1 MASNLSSRLL
11 LKDIQP
17 IESFTG
23 TDGQDPLTWLQTID
37 ELFEATKTEKND
49 RCRLLPMYF
58 GDVVKKWYRSENLD
72 NDYDEFKKQFVN
84 AFISSIHKLKISTKL
99 MNRRQGND
107 ESVQS
112 YYYDIL
118 ALCTRLNPDMQE
130 DEKILYLLRGLKP
143 SLQQHVIM
151 NEPKKSKDL
160 FEHAKRAEAAAALIT
175 QPSPTVTSSVT
186 NEQMNETTAA
196 LHRTRISQNSS
207 QNDRRIWNNQS
218 DSNRRWPQQNY
229 NNNNNNNNRFR
240 QFPPRKSSQ
249 FKCYNCSG
257 IGHYAYQCPSHLN

>member
-58 GDVVKKWYRSENLD
+58 
-72 NDYDEFKKQFVN
+72 
-84 AFISSIHKLKISTKL
+84 
-99 MNRRQGND
+99 
-107 ESVQS
+107 
-112 YYYDIL
+112 

-175 QPSPTVTSSVT
+175 QPSPTLTSSVT